1 MLRITARVSIPEHE
15 IELSGIRARGPGGQN
30 VNKVASAVHLRFDI
44 RNSSLPVGYKKRLLS
59 YKDRRINKEG
69 IVIIKAQS
77 YRNQDRNREAAME
90 RLAELIGRAV
100 SRKKPRIATFPSATA
115 RRQRLDSKTRRGR
128 LKRLRSHNLLH
139 E

>member
-15 IELSGIRARGPGGQN
+15 IELSGIRASGPGGQN

-44 RNSSLPVGYKKRLLS
+44 RNSSLPESYKKRLLV
-59 YKDRRINKEG
+59 YKDRRISKDG

-77 YRNQDRNREAAME
+77 YRNQDRNREAAIE
-90 RLAELIGRAV
+90 RLLELIGSAV
-100 SRKKPRIATFPSATA
+100 NRKKTRIPTFPSATA
-115 RRQRLDSKTRRGR
+115 RRQRLDSKIRKGR
-128 LKRLRSHNLLH
+128 LKRLRSNNPLH